1 MDVKITILLCV
12 QGTYGTPV
20 FVRAYWRR
28 RNGSKEF
35 VRAVRGKPDL
45 AEITGKRPSQ
55 VTCWLSG
62 SHNFTLATIALISK
76 ALDIDLISIP

>member
-28 RNGSKEF
+28 RSGRKEF
-35 VRAVRGKPDL
+35 VRAHWRFS
-45 AEITGKRPSQ
+45 R
-55 VTCWLSG
+55 
-62 SHNFTLATIALISK
+62 
-76 ALDIDLISIP
+76 